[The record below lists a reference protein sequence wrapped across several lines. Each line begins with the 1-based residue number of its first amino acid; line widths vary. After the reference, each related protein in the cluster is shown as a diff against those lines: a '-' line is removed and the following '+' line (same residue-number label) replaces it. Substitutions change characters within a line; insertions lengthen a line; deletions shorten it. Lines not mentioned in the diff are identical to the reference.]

1 MGSRF
6 RISLVFALL
15 ISATVFPGCVS
26 YRILKSE
33 EGLPVSPPGG
43 KIQVEKTT
51 IGEVLFLLGAPD
63 KLAVLEGKDL
73 LIYQRALYREN
84 GLSVGIPLGEILGP
98 SIDIAAHGG
107 LFRYDTLALFF
118 TPDGILR
125 DIVFE
130 KDSSRPFLKTLW
142 TEQQ

>member
-1 MGSRF
+1 MGSPF

-26 YRILKSE
+26 YRIFKSE
-33 EGLPVSPPGG
+33 EGLAVSPPGD

-51 IGEVLFLLGAPD
+51 MGEVLMLLGAPD
-63 KLAVLEGKDL
+63 RLAVLEGKDL
-73 LIYQRALYREN
+73 LIYERALYREN
-84 GLSVGIPLGEILGP
+84 GLSVGIPLGEIFGAG
-98 SIDIAAHGG
+98 IDIGAQGG

-142 TEQQ
+142 AEE

>member
-1 MGSRF
+1 MGSPF

-26 YRILKSE
+26 YRIFKSE
-33 EGLPVSPPGG
+33 QGLAVSPPGD

-51 IGEVLFLLGAPD
+51 MGEVLMLLGAPD
-63 KLAVLEGKDL
+63 KLAALEGKDL
-73 LIYQRALYREN
+73 LIYERALYREN
-84 GLSVGIPLGEILGP
+84 GLSVGIPLGEIFGAG
-98 SIDIAAHGG
+98 IDIGAQGG

-142 TEQQ
+142 TEE

>member
-1 MGSRF
+1 MGFPF

-26 YRILKSE
+26 YRIFKSE
-33 EGLPVSPPGG
+33 EGLAVSPPDD

-51 IGEVLFLLGAPD
+51 MGEVLMLLGAPD
-63 KLAVLEGKDL
+63 RLAVLEGKDL
-73 LIYQRALYREN
+73 LIYERALYREN
-84 GLSVGIPLGEILGP
+84 GLSVGIPLGEIFGAG
-98 SIDIAAHGG
+98 IDIGAQGG

-142 TEQQ
+142 TEE